1 MKRMLVLFVATLVW
15 LAGAQA
21 AATAAA
27 PVAAPAKKVEFPQKG
42 KAINIIVGWATGG
55 GADISARVLAAM
67 LEKELQTPVTVTNKP
82 GAASQIGATEI
93 AAVKPDGYVLGQTV
107 LPGTIA
113 VYLDPARKATFN
125 RKSFTPVALHTV
137 DPIGIAV
144 RNDSPFKSIKELVD
158 YARTNPYKLKT
169 GTGGVLSVPHLAAL
183 QLQKEAGIKL
193 AIVHFQGGA
202 QPANNLLGGH
212 TDMIFDFP
220 AVLVPHVKSGEFRPL
235 AVMDRTE
242 TKFLPGVK
250 TLESLG
256 YKGYA
261 NTSRVY
267 ALPAGAP
274 PEIAD
279 LLAGAI
285 KRVMDTPEHI
295 QKMEQIGSISSFLGP
310 AETAK
315 LWADMEEQ
323 TKTLMQLA
331 AEEAK

>member
-1 MKRMLVLFVATLVW
+1 
-15 LAGAQA
+15 
-21 AATAAA
+21 
-27 PVAAPAKKVEFPQKG
+27 
-42 KAINIIVGWATGG
+42 
-55 GADISARVLAAM
+55 
-67 LEKELQTPVTVTNKP
+67 
-82 GAASQIGATEI
+82 
-93 AAVKPDGYVLGQTV
+93 
-107 LPGTIA
+107 
-113 VYLDPARKATFN
+113 
-125 RKSFTPVALHTV
+125 
-137 DPIGIAV
+137 
-144 RNDSPFKSIKELVD
+144 
-158 YARTNPYKLKT
+158 
-169 GTGGVLSVPHLAAL
+169 
-183 QLQKEAGIKL
+183 
-193 AIVHFQGGA
+193 
-202 QPANNLLGGH
+202 
-212 TDMIFDFP
+212 MIFDFP

>member
-1 MKRMLVLFVATLVW
+1 MKRTLVLL
-15 LAGAQA
+15 A
-21 AATAAA
+21 AALLWISAAH
-27 PVAAPAKKVEFPQKG
+27 PTAAPAGQKVDFPQKG
-42 KAINIIVGWATGG
+42 KAITIIVGWATGG

-67 LEKELQTPVTVTNKP
+67 LEKELQGPVTVQNKP

-93 AAVKPDGYVLGQTV
+93 AAAKPDGYTLGQTV
-107 LPGTIA
+107 LPGTIS
-113 VYLDPARKATFN
+113 VYLDPDRKATFS
-125 RKSFTPVALHTV
+125 RKSFAPVALHTV

-144 RNDSPFKSIKELVD
+144 RSDSPFKTLKELVD
-158 YARTNPYKLKT
+158 YAKANPYKLKT

-183 QLQKEAGIKL
+183 QLQKEAGVKL

-202 QPANNLLGGH
+202 QPVNNLLGGH

-220 AVLVPHVKSGEFRPL
+220 SVLVPHVKGGTLRPL
-235 AVMDRTE
+235 AVMDRQE

-267 ALPAGAP
+267 ALPAGTP
-274 PEIAD
+274 PEIVEV
-279 LLAGAI
+279 LASAI
-285 KRVMDTPEHI
+285 KKVMDTPEHS
-295 QKMEQIGSISSFLGP
+295 QKMEQIGSIPSFLGP
-310 AETAK
+310 ADTAK
-315 LWADMEEQ
+315 FWAEMEEQ

-331 AEEAK
+331 AEEAKK